1 MHATAVETSNSKPKA
16 DRNRS
21 TRRIDVTDVATAQV
35 AEYAARRSAEGEADV
50 RFERR
55 GGWTYL
61 VEDR

>member
-1 MHATAVETSNSKPKA
+1 MHATAVEKSNSKA
-16 DRNRS
+16 DRIGS

-35 AEYAARRSAEGEADV
+35 AEYAQRRFAEGDAEV

>member
-1 MHATAVETSNSKPKA
+1 MHATAVETSNSNSKA
-16 DRNRS
+16 DRTRA

-35 AEYAARRSAEGEADV
+35 AEYAERRAADTNAEV
-50 RFERR
+50 RIERR

>member
-1 MHATAVETSNSKPKA
+1 MHATAVETSNAKPKA
-16 DRNRS
+16 DHDRA

-35 AEYAARRSAEGEADV
+35 AEYAARRAAEDEADV